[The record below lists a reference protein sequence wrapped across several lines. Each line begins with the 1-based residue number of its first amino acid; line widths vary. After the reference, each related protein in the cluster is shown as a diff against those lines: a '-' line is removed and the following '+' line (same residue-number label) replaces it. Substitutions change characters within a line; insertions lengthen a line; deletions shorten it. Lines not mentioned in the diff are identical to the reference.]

1 MNSRLEYVKR
11 ASQSVIAVQIDLQTA
26 GFTYEKWGATQT
38 CKPGDWLVNN
48 GGDVYTIDRE
58 TFARTYRQTG
68 PGTFVK
74 VTPVWAEVA
83 SEPGVVRTK
92 EGSTHYERG
101 DYLVYNQPDGG
112 DAYAVSRAAFERMYE
127 RLDGSFC

>member
-1 MNSRLEYVKR
+1 MKSRLEYVKR
-11 ASQSVIAVQIDLQTA
+11 ASQSVIAVQVDLQTT

-48 GGDVYTIDRE
+48 GGDVYTIDRD
-58 TFARTYRQTG
+58 TFGRTYRQTG

-74 VTPVWAEVA
+74 VAPVWAEVA
-83 SEPGVVRTK
+83 TEPGMVRTK

-101 DYLVYNQPDGG
+101 DYLVSNQPDGG
-112 DAYAVSRAAFERMYE
+112 DAYAVSRAVFERMYE
-127 RLDGSFC
+127 RSGGSSR

>member
-11 ASQSVIAVQIDLQTA
+11 ASQFIIAIQVDLQTA
-26 GFTYEKWGATQT
+26 GFTYEKWGDTQT

-48 GGDVYTIDRE
+48 SGDVYTIDRE

-68 PGTFVK
+68 PGMYVK

-83 SEPGVVRTK
+83 TEPGEFALKKVALITK
-92 EGSTHYERG
+92 
-101 DYLVYNQPDGG
+101 
-112 DAYAVSRAAFERMYE
+112 RAII
-127 RLDGSFC
+127 

>member
-1 MNSRLEYVKR
+1 MSSRLEYVKR
-11 ASQSVIAVQIDLQTA
+11 ASQSVIAVQVDLETA

-48 GGDVYTIDRE
+48 GGDVYTIDRD
-58 TFARTYRQTG
+58 TFARTHRQTG

-83 SEPGVVRTK
+83 TDPGVVRTK
-92 EGSTHYERG
+92 EGHFRNCRRQGLRRDALRG
-101 DYLVYNQPDGG
+101 NPELRHQHK
-112 DAYAVSRAAFERMYE
+112 AWRA
-127 RLDGSFC
+127 GS

>member
-11 ASQSVIAVQIDLQTA
+11 ALQSVIAIQVDLQTS

-48 GGDVYTIDRE
+48 NGDVYTVDQD
-58 TFARTYRQTG
+58 TFARTYRETG
-68 PGTFVK
+68 PGTYVK

-83 SEPGVVRTK
+83 TEPGLIRTK
-92 EGSTHYERG
+92 EGSTHYEQG
-101 DYLVYNQPDGG
+101 DYLVYNQADGG
-112 DAYAVSRAAFERMYE
+112 DAYAVSKAAFERMYE
-127 RLDGSFC
+127 RSKKSSQ

>member
-11 ASQSVIAVQIDLQTA
+11 ASQSVIAVQVDLQTG
-26 GFTYEKWGATQT
+26 GFTYEKWGSTQT

-48 GGDVYTIDRE
+48 GGDVYTIDRK
-58 TFARTYRQTG
+58 TFMQTYRQTG
-68 PGTFVK
+68 LGTFVK

-83 SEPGVVRTK
+83 TEPGVVRTK

-112 DAYAVSRAAFERMYE
+112 DAYAVSRAAFECMYE
-127 RLDGSFC
+127 RSAGVV

>member
-1 MNSRLEYVKR
+1 MSSRLEYVKR
-11 ASQSVIAVQIDLQTA
+11 ASQSVIAVQVDLETA
-26 GFTYEKWGATQT
+26 GFSYEKWGATQT

-83 SEPGVVRTK
+83 TEPGAVRTK
-92 EGSTHYERG
+92 EGSTRYARG
-101 DYLVYNQPDGG
+101 DYLVYNQRDGV
-112 DAYAVSRAAFERMYE
+112 DAYAVSRLAFERMYE
-127 RLDGSFC
+127 RSEHST